1 MFSDTCLARGTKRK
15 LRQRTLLQLNFS
27 SQSKV
32 GIQSSELDQVGVNVV
47 QRAPDNI
54 LCDTIH
60 KLHDCVGANGDNTT
74 QCKAL
79 MNSESVLSTDSS
91 AENKITYD
99 INCGADSPTLLP
111 ENKMPKYEMNE
122 TMEDMSGQLLKTFV
136 VGRKFSEEVMLHP
149 GANIS
154 LLRDPNNIKDNNA
167 IKVWTLLPF
176 HPLDLRFVN
185 LFILRALHCLL
196 ELGCLCRIW
205 ML

>member
-1 MFSDTCLARGTKRK
+1 M
-15 LRQRTLLQLNFS
+15 
-27 SQSKV
+27 
-32 GIQSSELDQVGVNVV
+32 V

-91 AENKITYD
+91 A
-99 INCGADSPTLLP
+99 NCGADSPTLLP

-136 VGRKFSEEVMLHP
+136 VGRKFSEEVMLYP

-154 LLRDPNNIKDNNA
+154 LLRDPNNIKDSNA
-167 IKVWTLLPF
+167 IKVWTLWPF